1 MNGPGKH
8 RPVLVASKGAANAEL
23 RERAKDA
30 LERARAS
37 SRKQGPEEA
46 GPPPDPVAL
55 AAMEDALMRLS
66 WRERDVFLAVRV
78 DDLSLA
84 EIAQT
89 MGLPMDHVE
98 QIFVRAFGN
107 LERNLANPRR
117 HVWRRWFG

>member
-8 RPVLVASKGAANAEL
+8 RPVLVASKGAVSAEL

-30 LERARAS
+30 LERARA
-37 SRKQGPEEA
+37 QGPEEA

-78 DDLSLA
+78 DDLPLA
-84 EIAQT
+84 DIARA
-89 MGLPMDHVE
+89 MGLSVARVE
-98 QIFVRAFGN
+98 QLFARAFRN

-117 HVWRRWFG
+117 HGWRRWIS